1 MKTTLSTI
9 KNDLYRVFVK
19 GDADTT
25 QLAHVFMLLALPAI
39 TSMFALGRL
48 PIY

>member
-19 GDADTT
+19 GDADTV
-25 QLAHVFMLLALPAI
+25 QLAHVFMLLALPVI
-39 TSMFALGRL
+39 TTLFAVGQL

>member
-9 KNDLYRVFVK
+9 KNDLFRVFVK

-25 QLAHVFMLLALPAI
+25 QMAHVFVLMAVPSIASLLAFGHFPV
-39 TSMFALGRL
+39 
-48 PIY
+48 Y